1 MDIHVRAELTADAQ
15 AVDDL
20 LMQAFGRVYEADLV
34 IRLREAGR
42 AVISLVAEDAGRITG
57 HILFSP
63 LALEGY
69 SPHTDPENIPLP
81 PSLSH
86 EHPPTPWPG
95 CAPRS
100 LCLLALAPVAV
111 LPEFQRQGIGGRLIR
126 QGILAAGPLIWA
138 TGIVVVGHADYYP
151 RFGFVPAA
159 RFGLTCP
166 FPVPD
171 ECFMALEL
179 DPGAL
184 TDKHGCVTYAPEFK
198 A

>member
-1 MDIHVRAELTADAQ
+1 MDLHIRAEHPADA
-15 AVDDL
+15 AAIDDVL
-20 LMQAFGRVYEADLV
+20 VKAFGRTYEADLV

-42 AVISLVAEDAGRITG
+42 VARSLTAEADGRVAG

-69 SPHTDPENIPLP
+69 TPPHAPEALP
-81 PSLSH
+81 DRAPVR
-86 EHPPTPWPG
+86 PPALWPG
-95 CAPRS
+95 CAPGS

-111 LPEFQRQGIGGRLIR
+111 LPAFQRQGIGGRLIK
-126 QGILAAGPLIWA
+126 QGLLAAGPLTWA
-138 TGIVVVGHADYYP
+138 SGVVVVGHAAYYP
-151 RFGFVPAA
+151 RFGFAPAS

-166 FPVPD
+166 FPVPA
-171 ECFMALEL
+171 ESFLALEL

-184 TDKHGCVTYAPEFK
+184 ADKHGQVAYAPEFT

>member
-1 MDIHVRAELTADAQ
+1 MDTHIRIESPGDRQ

-20 LMQAFGRVYEADLV
+20 LVRAFGRAYEADLV
-34 IRLREAGR
+34 IRLRGAGR
-42 AVISLVAEDAGRITG
+42 ATISLVAEDAGRVKG
-57 HILFSP
+57 YILFSP

-69 SPHTDPENIPLP
+69 APHAEPENIPPP

-86 EHPPTPWPG
+86 EHPPAPWPG

-111 LPEFQRQGIGGRLIR
+111 LPEFQKQGIGGMLIR
-126 QGILAAGPLIWA
+126 QGILAAGPLTWA
-138 TGIVVVGHADYYP
+138 AGIVVVGHADYYP
-151 RFGFVPAA
+151 RFGFAPAA
-159 RFGLTCP
+159 RFGLACP
-166 FPVPD
+166 FPVPE

-184 TDKHGCVTYAPEFK
+184 ADKHGRVAYAPEFT